1 MAKKY
6 RNPLKQAAQ
15 ELRDLANVIKNE
27 NDGGADSRY
36 KHLVAQGLALLLVE
50 VAYISFAV
58 FVGLGIML
66 VLAFR

>member
-1 MAKKY
+1 MTKKY

-15 ELRDLANVIKNE
+15 ELRDLADVIKNE
-27 NDGGADSRY
+27 SDSSADSRY
-36 KHLVAQGLALLLVE
+36 KYLIAKGLALLLVE

-58 FVGLGIML
+58 FLGLGIML